1 MRQPSAF
8 SWQIRWWPVLLVAG
22 FITVVAFAVR
32 AYVETGA
39 LFIPSV
45 VGAAALWGAV
55 VLLREWADM
64 P

>member
-1 MRQPSAF
+1 MRNPSAF
-8 SWQIRWWPVLLVAG
+8 SWQVRVWPVLLVAG
-22 FITVVAFAVR
+22 FIGVVAAAVR

-39 LFIPSV
+39 LFIPCV

-55 VLLREWADM
+55 VLLREWSEM